1 MKPRE
6 QGRTESIARA
16 NRADHLDARCAD
28 PLHVDKRFA
37 TDDDHGRISPEP
49 RVMRLVGITWCPE
62 GERSPSMR
70 RNSSSAAARPIVVGS
85 WAIRGIPGPAKSATG
100 VSPKP

>member
-28 PLHVDKRFA
+28 PLHVDQRFA

-49 RVMRLVGITWCPE
+49 RVMRLVGITWCTD

-70 RNSSSAAARPIVVGS
+70 RNSSSAAPRPIVLGS
-85 WAIRGIPGPAKSATG
+85 PALTLMPASPKSATPL
-100 VSPKP
+100 SST